1 MKEYA
6 PQAIR
11 NVVFASHSGSGKTSL
26 QEACLFLAGSTDRM
40 GKVEDGNTVSDYLP
54 DEIKRHSS
62 ISDTLLA
69 FEYKDTKFNFIDSPG
84 YIDFFGEVCVAMSA
98 CENAV
103 LVANGTAG
111 IEIGMEA
118 AARRELKEHL
128 ACFIFINQLDKERSA
143 FDPIFD
149 QLRSHLH
156 LPAVAIAY
164 PLGTETNLRGY
175 IDVVENKA
183 YEDNA
188 GKLTEVPIPAA
199 CEARV
204 AELRQG
210 MIETLVECDD
220 AAMEKYLEGGE
231 IASEELHHLLK
242 QCVTAGKA
250 VPVLCG
256 SATKLIGVKHL
267 LDTLQ
272 EWALAPNEAPAREV
286 FKDDEVIALQAD
298 PAAPFAGYV
307 FKTFSDPFMGRQTFI
322 KVVSGTLK
330 KDADIVNLNHG
341 NHEKLAHLYTAM
353 GKKQS
358 EVNSVQAGDIVL
370 VNKLK
375 QTTTGDTLTSN
386 GSGPTSLS
394 NDIRFHRPELP
405 HSLFSL
411 SIEPV
416 THGDDDKLSDALAK
430 LLEEDQTFHVERNAN
445 TGQTVISGL
454 GDIHL
459 STLVGRLKSSFG
471 VDVRTSEPK
480 VAYRETIC
488 KKVKYEGKLKKQS
501 GGHGQFAD
509 AWLEL
514 EPGEPGSGFEFIDK
528 IVGGVVP
535 RSFIPAV
542 EEGVREALREGPLAG
557 YPMVDLK
564 VTLFDGKYH
573 DVDSSFQ
580 TFKVAGSMGLRG
592 GAKEAGPVLLEPIMM
607 TTIEVPEGSAGD
619 VMGDLNSRRGQI
631 LSMEPTDHGT
641 VCVKAYIPDAELLRY
656 PIVLRSLTH
665 GRGVF
670 DKEFDHYSAMPDNV
684 ARPIIEDYQK
694 RRQQHE

>member
-26 QEACLFLAGSTDRM
+26 QEACLYLAGSTDRL

-69 FEYKDTKFNFIDSPG
+69 FEYRDTKFNFIDSPG

-111 IEIGMEA
+111 IEIGLEA
-118 AARRELKEHL
+118 AARRARQAGL
-128 ACFIFINQLDKERSA
+128 ACFVFINQLDKERSA
-143 FDPIFD
+143 FDQVFNG
-149 QLRSHLH
+149 LRSHLH
-156 LPAVAIAY
+156 LPAVALAY
-164 PLGTETNLRGY
+164 PLGSETSLRGF
-175 IDVVENKA
+175 IDVVANKA
-183 YEDNA
+183 YEDA
-188 GKLTEVPIPAA
+188 GGKLSEVDIPADA
-199 CEARV
+199 AARV
-204 AELRQG
+204 SELRQQLL
-210 MIETLVECDD
+210 ETVVECDD
-220 AAMEKYLEGGE
+220 AVMEKYLEGEEISIDE
-231 IASEELHHLLK
+231 IARLLK
-242 QCVTAGKA
+242 QCMASGQA
-250 VPVLCG
+250 APVLCG
-256 SATKLIGVKHL
+256 SASKLIGVSNL
-267 LDTLQ
+267 LNTLQ
-272 EWALAPNEAPAREV
+272 LLALAPPDAPAREAL
-286 FKDDEVIALQAD
+286 KDDEVITLQPD

-307 FKTFSDPFMGRQTFI
+307 FKTFSDPFTGRQTYI
-322 KVVSGTLK
+322 KVVAGTLK
-330 KDADIVNLNHG
+330 KDADIVNLNRG

-358 EVNSVQAGDIVL
+358 EIGAVQAGDIVL

-375 QTTTGDTLTSN
+375 QTTTGDTLSSN
-386 GSGPTSLS
+386 GAGPSHGT
-394 NDIRFHRPELP
+394 NIRFQRPSLP
-405 HSLFSL
+405 HSLYSL

-430 LLEEDQTFHVERNAN
+430 LVEEDQTVHVERNAN

-459 STLVGRLKSSFG
+459 ATIVGRLKSNFG
-471 VDVRTSEPK
+471 VDVHTAEPK
-480 VAYRETIC
+480 VAYRETITN
-488 KKVKYEGKLKKQS
+488 KIKFEGKLKKQS

-509 AWLEL
+509 VWVEL
-514 EPGEPGSGFEFIDK
+514 EPGESGSGFVFVDK

-542 EEGVREALREGPLAG
+542 EEGMRDALHEGPMAG
-557 YPMVDLK
+557 YPVVDLK
-564 VTLFDGKYH
+564 ATLFDGKYH

-580 TFKVAGSMGLRG
+580 TFKIAGSMALRG
-592 GAKEAGPVLLEPIMM
+592 GAKEAKPVLLEPIMNA
-607 TTIEVPEGSAGD
+607 TIEVPEGSAGD

-641 VCVKAYIPDAELLRY
+641 VCVKAYLPDAELLRY

-670 DKEFDHYSAMPDNV
+670 DKEFDHYSAVPDNV

-694 RRQQHE
+694 KRQHHE